1 MTSCSTPLSGFAAG
15 AGGVDVPC
23 GALAVLLV
31 LLLGAL
37 PWMLGAPLDA
47 GADEADDDAA
57 GAEDF
62 GVELG
67 VARLFR

>member
-1 MTSCSTPLSGFAAG
+1 
-15 AGGVDVPC
+15 
-23 GALAVLLV
+23 VLLV